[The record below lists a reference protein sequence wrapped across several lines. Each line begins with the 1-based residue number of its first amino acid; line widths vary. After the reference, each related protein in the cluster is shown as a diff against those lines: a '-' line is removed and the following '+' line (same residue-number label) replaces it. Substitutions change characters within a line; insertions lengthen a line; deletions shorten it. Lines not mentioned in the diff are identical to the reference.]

1 MAITGSYI
9 NESYREVYQGMILT
23 DGWDGKP
30 KPSEIRG
37 FLSKK
42 GFSVPKGQIHIER
55 HPEEKY
61 SFWFRVQ
68 ERKGEAR

>member
-9 NESYREVYQGMILT
+9 DESYREVREGMILT
-23 DGWDGKP
+23 DGWNGKP
-30 KPSEIRG
+30 KPSEIRS
-37 FLSKK
+37 FLEKK
-42 GFSVPKGQIHIER
+42 GFTVPKGRVDIER
-55 HPEEKY
+55 HPEEKH